1 MDAIVNSQTLAG
13 FVYYLIVGSI
23 FFGMLVCLAQPG
35 QE

>member
-13 FVYYLIVGSI
+13 FVYYLIVFAL
-23 FFGMLVCLAQPG
+23 FFGMLACLAEPG